1 MTPAQNQ
8 RFIDYVQRTSRPEV
22 QEQRCKLLSAL
33 TGWTCKTARELT
45 ASIQG
50 NTNTRKWI
58 SEAMQ
63 VGEIVRREDG
73 VLILP
78 PPETGSR
85 VDRAVTTWCDA
96 GLELRRALL
105 AAELPMEL
113 VEAIRKAEARVI
125 DHFDPLPED
134 PEETDRPYDPEKD
147 REGDETQTQY
157 EERLARPQ
165 NQSYAS
171 TKEGKL

>member
-1 MTPAQNQ
+1 MAMATWLSCAGHAKTPPNMASVLTPTKGMIIMTPAQNQ

-105 AAELPMEL
+105 AAELPMG
-113 VEAIRKAEARVI
+113 VGDGIRQAEARI
-125 DHFDPLPED
+125 I
-134 PEETDRPYDPEKD
+134 
-147 REGDETQTQY
+147 
-157 EERLARPQ
+157 A
-165 NQSYAS
+165 
-171 TKEGKL
+171 